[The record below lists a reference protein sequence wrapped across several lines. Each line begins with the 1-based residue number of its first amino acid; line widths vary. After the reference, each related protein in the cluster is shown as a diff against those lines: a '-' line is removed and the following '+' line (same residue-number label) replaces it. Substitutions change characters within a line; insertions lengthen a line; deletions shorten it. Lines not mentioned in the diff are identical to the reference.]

1 MIGAIAG
8 DIIGSV
14 YEARP
19 IKSKNFPLFDPRCT
33 FTDDSVLTIAVASAI
48 LSKKPYK
55 DVVLEIGRRYPH
67 AGYGGSFIRWLLS
80 DDPQPYNSWGNGAAM
95 RVSPVGFAFDTIE
108 ETLEQARLTA
118 VISHNHPEGIKGAQ
132 ATALAVFL
140 ARTGHDK
147 EDIREQISRRFGY
160 DLQRS
165 VEGIRP
171 GCGFRIS
178 CQETVPEAIVAFLD
192 SVSYEDALRNAIS
205 LGGDSDTLACITG
218 GMAEAYYREVPEY
231 IQAKVQEILPAF
243 LWRITEVFCRLYRRW
258 GKESK
263 R

>member
-1 MIGAIAG
+1 MIGA
-8 DIIGSV
+8 
-14 YEARP
+14 
-19 IKSKNFPLFDPRCT
+19 
-33 FTDDSVLTIAVASAI
+33 IAVASAI

-55 DVVLEIGRRYPH
+55 DAVLDIGRRYPH

-80 DDPQPYNSWGNGAAM
+80 DDPQPY
-95 RVSPVGFAFDTIE
+95 
-108 ETLEQARLTA
+108 A

-171 GCGFRIS
+171 GYGFRIS
-178 CQETVPEAIVAFLD
+178 CPHF
-192 SVSYEDALRNAIS
+192 S
-205 LGGDSDTLACITG
+205 GG
-218 GMAEAYYREVPEY
+218 
-231 IQAKVQEILPAF
+231 
-243 LWRITEVFCRLYRRW
+243 
-258 GKESK
+258 
-263 R
+263 